1 MIRFPSRRWI
11 RRRHLPSNSAVGLVF
26 GEVVGVMLRR
36 LVFSVVVLGLAL
48 PGLAAQKP
56 GSISGYVRNAT
67 GVPQMGALVEV
78 LGSAAQTLKV
88 FTDEGGFYSASGLL
102 PGVYNVKVSAPSF
115 LPALRERVGLG
126 PGGSVL
132 VNVTLSTLFEA
143 IELAPVRGPADED
156 EWKWVLRSVSNRPI
170 LRVLDDGSSVLA
182 SRGEKKEDHELKGT
196 VSFLA
201 GSPSEGYGSSDMS
214 TGFSLEKSLF
224 SSGTMALRGN
234 VGYGDSPAAVLR
246 ASYSGK
252 LSNGS
257 RPQVAFTFRSL
268 PAPGAGLRN
277 ANLQALALTTSDA
290 FTVADVLELKFGS
303 ELQTIQFMGRV
314 TAFRPFGSADL
325 HLSPNTVLEYGY
337 STSEPDRRID
347 KGFDSAPADLS
358 ESGPHVSIANF
369 SPTIERAHH
378 HELSLSRRVGKNN
391 LQLAVYSDRVADPA
405 LTGVGELSSSTGQAL
420 PDLYSGTFTYRGKDL
435 DTRGLRVVLQRK
447 LASDLTATLDYEYGG
462 VLDLG
467 KEDLSLQDA
476 RNWTVT
482 RNRHSLAGKMSG
494 TLPRC
499 KTNWIASYRWINGP
513 ALTPVDMFNAS
524 AGQSDPYLNIFLR
537 QPIPGSAFLTSHM
550 EAVIDVR
557 NLLAQGY
564 IPLLGQDGH
573 TVYLVQSARAIRGGV
588 AFTF

>member
-1 MIRFPSRRWI
+1 M
-11 RRRHLPSNSAVGLVF
+11 VF
-26 GEVVGVMLRR
+26 HEVVGVMLRK
-36 LVFSVVVLGLAL
+36 LVLSVVVLGLAL
-48 PGLAAQKP
+48 PGLAAERP

-67 GVPQMGALVEV
+67 GVPQMGAMVEV
-78 LGSAAQTLKV
+78 LGAAAQTLKV

-102 PGVYNVKVSAPSF
+102 PGVYNIKVSAPSF
-115 LPALRERVGLG
+115 LPALRERVGLR

-143 IELAPVRGPADED
+143 IALAPVRSPADED
-156 EWKWVLRSVSNRPI
+156 DWKWVLRSVANRPI

-182 SRGEKKEDHELKGT
+182 SSGEKGDHELKGT

-201 GSPSEGYGSSDMS
+201 GSPSEGFGSADMS
-214 TGFSLEKSLF
+214 TGFSVEKSVF

-234 VGYGDSPAAVLR
+234 VGYGDSPTAVLR
-246 ASYSGK
+246 ASYSHK
-252 LSNGS
+252 LGDSQ
-257 RPQVAFTFRSL
+257 PQVAFTFRNL
-268 PAPGAGLRN
+268 PAPMASLRN
-277 ANLQALALTTSDA
+277 ASLQALALTTSDA
-290 FTVADVLELKFGS
+290 FTVGDVLELRFGS

-325 HLSPNTVLEYGY
+325 HLSPNTVLEYSY
-337 STSEPDRRID
+337 TTSEPDRRID

-358 ESGPHVSIANF
+358 ESGPHVSILNF
-369 SPTIERAHH
+369 SPAVERAHH

-391 LQLAVYSDRVADPA
+391 LQLAAYSDRVLDPA
-405 LTGVGELSSSTGQAL
+405 LTGAGELSSGGGQVL
-420 PDLYSGTFTYRGKDL
+420 PDMYSGTFTYRGKNL
-435 DTRGLRVVLQRK
+435 DARGLRLVLQRK
-447 LASDLTATLDYEYGG
+447 LASDLTTTLDYEYGG

-476 RNWTVT
+476 RAWTVT
-482 RNRHSLAGKMSG
+482 RNRHSLAGKMGG
-494 TLPRC
+494 TLPRT
-499 KTNWIASYRWINGP
+499 KTSWIASYRWINGP

-537 QPIPGSAFLTSHM
+537 QPIPGTGFLPGHM